1 MPGDHSKSFEGQS
14 GDTPYVPSWMLPPLS
29 AAQIAALK
37 QLSEPGQ
44 YRVNWRPA
52 ITHAAYL
59 DLKDR
64 GLIEEA
70 WTWASTTRPDVA
82 ITEAGVAAR
91 AG

>member
-1 MPGDHSKSFEGQS
+1 MPGDHSKSFEGQ
-14 GDTPYVPSWMLPPLS
+14 GDNTPFVPTWMLPALS
-29 AAQIAALK
+29 AAQVSALK
-37 QLSEPGQ
+37 ELSEPGHF
-44 YRVNWRPA
+44 RVNWRPDLSH
-52 ITHAAYL
+52 TAYL

-91 AG
+91 TA